1 MNEKP
6 LVSVII
12 PTYKRVKYLERAL
25 NSVLNQ
31 TYNNIEIIII
41 DDNDPESNYRIET
54 SELVNRYMKLHENII
69 YFKLEKNSGG
79 CIARNKGIE
88 IANGKYISFL
98 DDDDLFHEEKIEKQV
113 KRIESHDGKVAVVG
127 CFARIIDKK
136 GNVKRIEKEEIK
148 GNVFFEQ
155 LRKNVCTTSLALI
168 NREVCLKSGGF
179 IKIPSSQEHLFF
191 IKIFEINPFYDYVD
205 DVLVDIN
212 HHLGERVSNN
222 KNKPVGAIKLFEYVE
237 GYFVNLDKSEINE
250 ISTSHYENIIRA
262 YLAINNR
269 KECIPYFRKIVKS
282 KGMLN
287 KQVIKLFLLIILGFN
302 TIDKIKG
309 RIDIH

>member
-41 DDNDPESNYRIET
+41 DDNDPKSNYRIET

-88 IANGKYISFL
+88 LANGKYINFL

-127 CFARIIDKK
+127 CFAQIIDNK

-155 LRKNVCTTSLALI
+155 LRKNICTTSLALI

-191 IKIFEINPFYDYVD
+191 IKVFEINPYYDYVD
-205 DVLVDIN
+205 EVLVDIN

-237 GYFVNLDKSEINE
+237 GYFVNLDKGEINE
-250 ISTSHYENIIRA
+250 ISISHYENIIRA

-287 KQVIKLFLLIILGFN
+287 KQVIKLFLLITLGFN